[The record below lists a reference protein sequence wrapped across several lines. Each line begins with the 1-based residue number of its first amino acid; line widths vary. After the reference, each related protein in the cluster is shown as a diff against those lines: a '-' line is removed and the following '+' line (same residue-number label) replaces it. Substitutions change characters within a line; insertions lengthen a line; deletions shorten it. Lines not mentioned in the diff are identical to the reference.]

1 MRSITQLLFL
11 TIFVGNVVAVFT
23 VANIYMASFS
33 LFVAGCSGAILV
45 GGLMKYYSQAEI
57 DRREIRSE
65 TQKLKKK
72 ECGVRRK

>member
-1 MRSITQLLFL
+1 MRNVTQLLFL

-23 VANIYMASFS
+23 VANIYMAGFS

-45 GGLMKYYSQAEI
+45 GGVLKYYSQAEI

-65 TQKLKKK
+65 TQKMRKKG
-72 ECGVRRK
+72 CASRKK